1 MSLLHLRARGPHPAY
16 PERAAV
22 ADARVPWANSYPRYK
37 PVEFIHKAVADNMTS
52 PRPWADPTNVDKK
65 VLSSRFTLVGSVK
78 KPRKR
83 SLRSAGFLHP
93 RTQRPRNPVGRTG
106 MSERGLLGK
115 YGPNH
120 AADPIVMRL
129 KPDSPTLQL
138 QFVAIRRRDT
148 GEWAIPGGMVEAG
161 QTIAKTL
168 YDEFTQEALRAIEGN
183 DAMTDALKGQ
193 IADFFAKY
201 LQSRAS
207 RITPVTSTTRA
218 TRTTHGWRPSPP
230 SSSCPRDIRSRRCR
244 SRRATTPRLSRGWML
259 PTICA
264 FMRLTSAL
272 CARRKR
278 WRSLA
283 SRCSCACAR
292 ERRRSV
298 K

>member
-22 ADARVPWANSYPRYK
+22 TDARVPWTNSYPRYK
-37 PVEFIHKAVADNMTS
+37 PVEFIHRTVADNMTS
-52 PRPWADPTNVDKK
+52 TRPWADPKNVDKK

-83 SLRSAGFLHP
+83 SLRSAGFLNP

-106 MSERGLLGK
+106 MRERGLLGK

-183 DAMTDALKGQ
+183 DAMTDALKAQ
-193 IADFFAKY
+193 IADFFAKQGITVY
-201 LQSRAS
+201 AGYVDDPRNTDDAWMETVATLFLVPPGHPLSSMPLAAGDDASAVAWMDVTDDLRLYASHERMVRAAEEMALA
-207 RITPVTSTTRA
+207 RVK
-218 TRTTHGWRPSPP
+218 
-230 SSSCPRDIRSRRCR
+230 
-244 SRRATTPRLSRGWML
+244 ML
-259 PTICA
+259 
-264 FMRLTSAL
+264 MRLRA
-272 CARRKR
+272 
-278 WRSLA
+278 
-283 SRCSCACAR
+283 
-292 ERRRSV
+292 
-298 K
+298 